1 MADAATTHNIYEW
14 TTLLAVGGLFGAMGQ
29 GARVIVGLKKLKELN
44 QDKAPDEQDVFVAG
58 RLVVSLMIGFIAGGL
73 GGLTVLSFDPRLAL
87 SSMIAVAAIGYA
99 GADAIEGMT
108 GQLVAVKPAP
118 APAPALAPVTD
129 AATTEQGDLG

>member
-14 TTLLAVGGLFGAMGQ
+14 TSLLAMGGFFGALGQ
-29 GARVIVGLKKLKELN
+29 GARVVVGLKKLKELN

-73 GGLTVLSFDPRLAL
+73 GGLTVLSFEPHLAL
-87 SSMIAVAAIGYA
+87 SSVFAVAAIGYA

-108 GQLVAVKPAP
+108 GQLAAVTPTPAP
-118 APAPALAPVTD
+118 AAGQSPATD
-129 AATTEQGDLG
+129 ASTTGQGDLG